1 MDRDDDHANG
11 DRLRRERTRRR
22 LTIAQV
28 AQATKIRER
37 YLAAIETDDVED
49 LPNPVFAVGF
59 IQIYA
64 RFLGLNPEPF
74 VRAYKERIGNV
85 PPAELGTEPTRSA
98 YVPPRGRSFFLPAL
112 FVVLLLALAG
122 YLYQQVAMYA
132 SGSATNPPPRG
143 TSIALV
149 IPTPLPSPPPPPS
162 PSATPRPPTSTPRPT
177 ANPATA
183 TPVTESSP
191 TAVLSPT
198 PNSGVRIDTVI
209 NGRVWLQ
216 VEADG
221 KVVFS
226 GILTSGDKR
235 TWTAAKSVM
244 LWSGNAGNVLVTFNG
259 KSLGAM
265 GPFGKVL
272 KVTWSAP
279 A

>member
-1 MDRDDDHANG
+1 MERDDEHANG

-37 YLAAIETDDVED
+37 YLVAIEADDLEE

-64 RFLGLNPEPF
+64 RFLGLSPEPF
-74 VRAYKERIGNV
+74 VRAYKERIGDLS
-85 PPAELGTEPTRSA
+85 ASELGAEPARSA
-98 YVPPRGRSFFLPAL
+98 YVPPHGRSFLLPAL
-112 FVVLLLALAG
+112 LVVLLLALAG

-143 TSIALV
+143 TGIALV

-162 PSATPRPPTSTPRPT
+162 PTATPRPPTPTPRPT
-177 ANPATA
+177 AKPATA
-183 TPVTESSP
+183 TPVAEASP
-191 TAVLSPT
+191 TAASSST
-198 PNSGVRIDTVI
+198 PSVGVRIDTVI

-221 KVVFS
+221 KVIFS

-235 TWTAAKSVM
+235 TWTADKSLM
-244 LWSGNAGNVLVTFNG
+244 LWSGNAGNVLVTLNG

-272 KVTWSAP
+272 KVTWTSP